1 MENFEEQELVK
12 LLLSGDE
19 KAYRHVVK
27 TYHNSMLFVA
37 RSIVGTAIAEE
48 VVQEAWLSVIKA
60 LPGFEGRSSLKTWVL
75 RIVSNSAKSRLRK
88 ESRHFS
94 AGDAQDMEAL
104 NIPDERFVKNGHWS
118 TPPVQWNISSPEA
131 LIAEEELN
139 LVIRQTMSRLPEI
152 QQAIISLRDMEGLS
166 MEEIC
171 KILEISESNSRV
183 LLHRARTRIW
193 QAIEKYQGKSLC

>member
-1 MENFEEQELVK
+1 MENIDEQDLIK

-27 TYHNSMLFVA
+27 NYHNSMHYVA
-37 RSIVGTAIAEE
+37 RSIVGTAIADE
-48 VVQEAWLSVIKA
+48 VVQEAWVSVIKA
-60 LPGFEGRSSLKTWVL
+60 LPRFEGRSSLKTWIL

-94 AGDAQDMEAL
+94 AGNANDMEAL
-104 NIPDERFVKNGHWS
+104 NIPDERFSENGHWAS
-118 TPPVQWNISSPEA
+118 PPSHWNIASPDA

-139 LVIRQTMSRLPEI
+139 AVIRQTIDKLPEI
-152 QQAIISLRDMEGLS
+152 QQAIISLRDMDGLS

-183 LLHRARTRIW
+183 LLHRARSKIW
-193 QAIEKYQGKSLC
+193 QAIEKHQGKPTC